1 MRKGTII
8 FILAFGLSQIFPSA
22 PWAQEF
28 PTKSINV
35 LIGYA
40 PGGSTDLSVRSLA
53 SEVTKI
59 LKQPVICSNQ
69 PGANGTLV
77 LGRVKG
83 EKPDGYTI
91 FSAPTAAFAATPH
104 IQPVPYEPLKDFT
117 YIMQY
122 ALYQSGIVVRSDSP
136 WNTLEELMDHVKKN
150 PNKIKYV
157 TAGIGSGGHR
167 GAIYLEERFGLKW
180 NHVPVKSGMECV
192 TTLLGGHV
200 EVMSQTTEW
209 KEQVRAGK
217 FRLLVITSDR
227 RLKSFPDVPTLRE
240 KGHPFAVYS
249 GLCFVGPEGMP
260 GPVVE
265 KLQNAFAQAMQAKP
279 FPDVLDNFDMPSAY
293 LDSASLTKVIPKEY
307 QETGDQFKRL
317 GLGLYKK

>member
-8 FILAFGLSQIFPSA
+8 FILTFGLFQIFPSS

-28 PTKSINV
+28 PARSINV

-40 PGGSTDLSVRSLA
+40 PGGSTDLSVRALA
-53 SEVTKI
+53 SEVSKI

-104 IQPVPYEPLKDFT
+104 IQSVPYEPLKDFS
-117 YIMQY
+117 YIIQY
-122 ALYQSGIVVRSDSP
+122 ALCQSEIVVRSDSP
-136 WNTLEELMDHVKKN
+136 WNTLEERMDHVKEN

-167 GAIYLEERFGLKW
+167 GAIYLEERYGFKW
-180 NHVPVKSGMECV
+180 NHIPVKNGMECV

-217 FRLLVITSDR
+217 FRILVITSDQ
-227 RLKSFPDVPTLRE
+227 RLRSFPDVPTLRE

-260 GPVVE
+260 APVVE
-265 KLQNAFAQAMQAKP
+265 KLQNAFAQAMKAKP
-279 FPDVLDNFDMPSAY
+279 FLDVLDNIDMPSAY

>member
-1 MRKGTII
+1 VRA
-8 FILAFGLSQIFPSA
+8 LAA
-22 PWAQEF
+22 E
-28 PTKSINV
+28 
-35 LIGYA
+35 
-40 PGGSTDLSVRSLA
+40 A
-53 SEVTKI
+53 SKI

-83 EKPDGYTI
+83 EKADGYTI

-104 IQPVPYEPLKDFT
+104 LQPVPYEPLKDFT

-136 WNTLEELMDHVKKN
+136 WKTLEELIDHVKKN

-157 TAGIGSGGHR
+157 TAGVGSGGHR
-167 GAIYLEERFGLKW
+167 GVIYLEEKYGLKW

-217 FRLLVITSDR
+217 FRLLVITSDQ
-227 RLKSFPDVPTLRE
+227 RLKSFPDVPTLKE

-249 GLCFVGPEGMP
+249 GLCFVGPLGMP
-260 GPVVE
+260 AAVVQRI
-265 KLQNAFAQAMQAKP
+265 QNAFSQAMQAKS
-279 FPDVLDNFDMPSAY
+279 FLDVLDNFDMPAAY
-293 LDSASLTKVIPKEY
+293 LDSAALTKVIPREY

-317 GLGLYKK
+317 GLGIYKK